1 MTTCGIEAA
10 VSLRRA
16 ALPVPHAWTAA
27 RLRTCRR
34 FGAFCGI
41 GRIRRMGFLSV
52 VSVCAACLAV
62 AGCASIAGSPLRA
75 GGETEL
81 SDGVGFRLPDIPDTL
96 RGAARA
102 EYLALHYWDGFD
114 FAGAD
119 IAAPEAEQAFV
130 DFLGLLSRIASAD
143 GAFGALFG
151 RAAGSDGL
159 YRLMELC
166 DRYCR

>member
-16 ALPVPHAWTAA
+16 ALPVPHVWTAA

-41 GRIRRMGFLSV
+41 GSIRRMGFLSV
-52 VSVCAACLAV
+52 VSVCAACLTV

-81 SDGVGFRLPDIPDTL
+81 SDGVGFRLPDIPDTFGEPHGPSIL
-96 RGAARA
+96 RSITGTVSISPARISLLRRPSRHSWISSDCCPVSPRRTVHSVRFSGA
-102 EYLALHYWDGFD
+102 
-114 FAGAD
+114 
-119 IAAPEAEQAFV
+119 
-130 DFLGLLSRIASAD
+130 
-143 GAFGALFG
+143 
-151 RAAGSDGL
+151 
-159 YRLMELC
+159 RLVPTGC
-166 DRYCR
+166 TV